1 MLVAAHKAA
10 TIPPKARYHP
20 LKAPLSR
27 PQKPAMSQQKGCF
40 GNTFLFFCYLCK
52 RAGPIP
58 VLVFRHAMISNITIQ
73 QFATGDRRA
82 FEAVFR
88 HYYPKVRGFLVGMLK
103 NEADAED
110 VAQTVFIRLWT
121 KRERITDVAC
131 FDGYLYRMSRNAM
144 MNFLKN
150 RYAEAYPLTP
160 VTEQPDAT
168 TPQEQLI
175 ADDLR
180 LLTDLIVSRMPDR
193 RREVFRLSR
202 QAGLTN
208 EEIAQ
213 RLGISKKT
221 VENHLNMA
229 LGELR
234 RELLI
239 FLLFVNELGAQGFL
253 PVF

>member
-1 MLVAAHKAA
+1 
-10 TIPPKARYHP
+10 
-20 LKAPLSR
+20 
-27 PQKPAMSQQKGCF
+27 
-40 GNTFLFFCYLCK
+40 
-52 RAGPIP
+52 
-58 VLVFRHAMISNITIQ
+58 MISNITIQ

-168 TPQEQLI
+168 TPHEELI

-234 RELLI
+234 KELLI